1 MKGFHYACGLL
12 PRDLEQAALSLPE
25 EEKRRCEELRL
36 RVGRPCTALLDG
48 REYVLSR
55 RAVTAEDIR
64 TVAERASGAS
74 LHARTEQLR
83 RGFLAAPGG
92 VRVGL
97 CGEAVL
103 GPAGLE
109 GFSSFSSA
117 AIRVPR
123 AVLGCADGIWEELT
137 GGGFSSTLLLSPPG
151 AGKTTLLREL
161 IRRLSGAGY
170 RVAAAD
176 ERWEI
181 SGCAPGERGFD
192 LGPHTDSMSG
202 VPKAQAVGMMLRAMN
217 PQIIAVDEI
226 TDPADTEALL
236 HAVGCGVKLLATAHG
251 AGAEDIAR
259 RPAGRLLMEQGV
271 FRRCVLVENRD
282 GHRRYRVEELPCG

>member
-1 MKGFHYACGLL
+1 MEGFYYACGLL
-12 PRDLEQAALSLPE
+12 PQDLEQLSLSLPE

-55 RAVTAEDIR
+55 RAVKEQDVR
-64 TVAERASGAS
+64 TVVERASGAS

-83 RGFLAAPGG
+83 RGFLVAPGG

-97 CGEAVL
+97 CGEAVP
-103 GPAGLE
+103 GPNGPD
-109 GFSSFSSA
+109 GFSIFSSA

-123 AVLGCADGIWEELT
+123 AVPGCADGIWEALT
-137 GGGFSSTLLLSPPG
+137 SGGFCSTLLLSPPG

-170 RVAAAD
+170 RVSAAD

-181 SGCAPGERGFD
+181 SGCTSGERGFD
-192 LGPHTDSMSG
+192 LGPHTDCMCG

-217 PQIIAVDEI
+217 PQIIALDEI
-226 TDPADTEALL
+226 TDPADTEALF
-236 HAVGCGVKLLATAHG
+236 HAVGCGVSLLATAHG
-251 AGAEDIAR
+251 AGVEDVAR
-259 RPAGRLLMEQGV
+259 RPAGRLLMEQRV
-271 FRRCVLVENRD
+271 FRRCVLVENRE
-282 GHRRYRVEELPCG
+282 GRRQYRVESLSCG